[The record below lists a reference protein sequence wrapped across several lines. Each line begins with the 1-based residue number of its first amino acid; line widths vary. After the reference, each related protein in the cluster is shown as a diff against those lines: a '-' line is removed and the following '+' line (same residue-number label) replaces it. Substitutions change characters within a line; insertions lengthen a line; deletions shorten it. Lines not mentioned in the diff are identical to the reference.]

1 MAGATQGSSAPAG
14 FSEQTGLFG
23 KQLKNPYLSV

>member
-1 MAGATQGSSAPAG
+1 MAGAAQGSSAPAG
-14 FSEQTGLFG
+14 FSAQTGLFG